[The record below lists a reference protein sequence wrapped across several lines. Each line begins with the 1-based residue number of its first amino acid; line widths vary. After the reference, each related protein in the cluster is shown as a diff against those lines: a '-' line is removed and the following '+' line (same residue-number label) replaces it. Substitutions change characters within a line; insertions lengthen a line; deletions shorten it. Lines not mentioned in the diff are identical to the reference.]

1 MAAMVKAVKKG
12 FVRYAREHYP
22 EDAERIIRKADELF
36 PVLYAKVP
44 DIGGKGNIPP
54 GVHP

>member
-1 MAAMVKAVKKG
+1 MAAMTNTVKKG

-36 PVLYAKVP
+36 PVLYAKGTATA
-44 DIGGKGNIPP
+44 DTKRRA
-54 GVHP
+54 